1 MKFNDNR
8 PIFKQIADY
17 ILDNV
22 VSGIW
27 QEGERLISVRELA
40 SEIEVNPNTV
50 ARTYAML
57 SEMGIIYNQRGI
69 GYFITANAQE
79 KCISLLKQEFIE
91 NELPELFRK
100 MNLLD
105 LDLEQIKKY
114 YDDQKN
120 EKK

>member
-57 SEMGIIYNQRGI
+57 SDMGIIYNQRGI

>member
-57 SEMGIIYNQRGI
+57 SNMGIIYNQRGI

-79 KCISLLKQEFIE
+79 KCLSQLKQEFIE

-120 EKK
+120 EEK